1 MTESPD
7 RGGSPESHGSTGST
21 GSTGSSASPETPEAA
36 LVRALS
42 AVPAERFHGADGR
55 AVRPCTPP
63 AVTGRHLA
71 MLDVRPGAHVLDIGL
86 GSGLSAALLA
96 ELAGPGGRVT
106 AVEINPGLA
115 RRANGLFAGHGH
127 RVDVVTGD
135 GLAGHAPRAPY
146 DRILAGTT
154 PPAVP
159 GAWLRQLRP
168 GGVLLCGVR
177 VGDLPSGYAVAR
189 VTAGSGG
196 GPHRAEVFHGGY
208 MPMIATARTQDVT
221 HIDEDGGSG
230 RSVTVLG
237 RCDPALAASYLAALT
252 GGSHTEATPAED
264 TEWYH
269 LKNWLMAHRPEGLL
283 EATLARGNGIGV
295 GRLSGD
301 GTAHAALVTGGHLFA
316 DGPGSPALHALAGLV
331 RRWREDGAPRTHELG
346 AELHADGDVWHV
358 RFTAGT

>member
-1 MTESPD
+1 MPESPD
-7 RGGSPESHGSTGST
+7 HTESSER
-21 GSTGSSASPETPEAA
+21 SASPASPASPGSARSPEAA
-36 LVRALS
+36 LARAVS
-42 AVPAERFHGADGR
+42 AVPAELFHGADGR
-55 AVRPCTPP
+55 AVRPCTPA
-63 AVTGRHLA
+63 AVTRRHLA
-71 MLDVRPGAHVLDIGL
+71 MLDVRPGANVLDIGL

-96 ELAGPGGRVT
+96 ELAGPEGRVT

-115 RRANGLFAGHGH
+115 RRAEGLFAGHGH

-159 GAWLRQLRP
+159 DAWLRQLRP
-168 GGVLLCGVR
+168 DGVLLCGVR

-189 VTAGSGG
+189 ITAGGGG

-208 MPMIATARTQDVT
+208 MPMVAPARTDDVT
-221 HIDEDGGSG
+221 HVDEDGGSG

-237 RCDPALAASYLAALT
+237 RCDPGVAASYLAALT
-252 GGSHTEATPAED
+252 EGSHTGATPAED

-269 LKNWLMAHRPEGLL
+269 LKNWLMAVRPEGLL
-283 EATLARGNGIGV
+283 EATLERGNGIGV
-295 GRLSGD
+295 GCLSGD

-316 DGPGSPALHALAGLV
+316 DGPGSPALHALAALV
-331 RRWREDGAPRTHELG
+331 GRWRESGAPRTHELG
-346 AELHADGDVWHV
+346 AELHADGDSWHV
-358 RFTAGT
+358 RISAVT